1 MREILFR
8 GKALESYKNLP
19 FAKNGWVYGYYVEAV
34 QGVWHVV
41 DEKGKDITEY
51 SPAIFVNY
59 SFKQFGGD
67 SGANLEGW
75 IFVQPET
82 VGQYTGIDDANGNK
96 IFEGDIVRLLY
107 DGDYIT
113 TAGNGVIEYLP
124 GGFEAYYK
132 KDAIKSSYNF
142 EENRY
147 QHEIVGNTTDNPELL

>member
-8 GKALESYKNLP
+8 GKDTNEND
-19 FAKNGWVYGYYVEAV
+19 WVYGSLL
-34 QGVWHVV
+34 
-41 DEKGKDITEY
+41 ITEISFFIVQHMEGFIY
-51 SPAIFVNY
+51 QSPVI
-59 SFKQFGGD
+59 
-67 SGANLEGW
+67 
-75 IFVQPET
+75 PET
-82 VGQYTGIDDANGNK
+82 VGQYTGIDDVNGNK

-147 QHEIVGNTTDNPELL
+147 QHEIVGNTTDNPELLK